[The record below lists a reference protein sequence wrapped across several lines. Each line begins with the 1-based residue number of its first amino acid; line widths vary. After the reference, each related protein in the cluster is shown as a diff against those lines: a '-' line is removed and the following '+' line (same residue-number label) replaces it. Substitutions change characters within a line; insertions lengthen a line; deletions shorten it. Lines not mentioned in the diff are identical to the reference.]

1 MESNTMKVILNPRS
15 QELSYALN
23 ETAMRLIAPC
33 QNRRRCIGDEIATGL
48 AYAAMIILWTMMFH
62 ISGNGQARPESIN
75 HQDVLTYPKA
85 TQSLGFPRIL
95 AQ

>member
-48 AYAAMIILWTMMFH
+48 AYAAMIILWTMMFN
-62 ISGNGQARPESIN
+62 ISGNGRARPESIN